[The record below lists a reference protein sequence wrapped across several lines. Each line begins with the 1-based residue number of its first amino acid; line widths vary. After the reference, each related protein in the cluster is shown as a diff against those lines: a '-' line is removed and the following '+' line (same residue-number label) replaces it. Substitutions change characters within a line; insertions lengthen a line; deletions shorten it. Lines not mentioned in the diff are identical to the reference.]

1 MIHNIV
7 IDSTR
12 KGCLR
17 VAFFDFLKGTLKG
30 KPMQIYKK
38 LTKNFVTPFIFST
51 FARYLGIMP
60 HDEKIYHYH
69 STAH

>member
-7 IDSTR
+7 IDFTK

-17 VAFFDFLKGTLKG
+17 VAFFDFLKG

-69 STAH
+69 SIAH